1 MEREKKENN
10 IKFHHRHLTYLNS
23 VQLNLNN
30 NKTFNTQLNLSNNIK
45 KENKTLKKLVADYEL
60 KNKQYEI
67 EEKKQK
73 IKMYKNQF
81 LNNKYKFNENSLIIK
96 ELKDNIKN
104 EINRSLLIR
113 NNTNHEKSLSNIS
126 NLKRKTLLKSN
137 QNTNSYSSFPKNIN
151 TSNVKKN
158 NVKKNDIYSSK
169 NISQTS
175 RSNSKVQNKSSD
187 ISVLKNKKEKK
198 KECNLTMNDKSN
210 FCFDDSKSFN
220 LVKNEK
226 EKDRKNQI
234 NEKNLKDFQK
244 KNKTNTNKINP
255 SSSNNHINQQLKK
268 STSRKSSKHLAK
280 NNSVGNVRS
289 LYSSKPNQ
297 SVIINNYNSFNYINV
312 NNNNKIEVKQN
323 KKIN

>member
-158 NVKKNDIYSSK
+158 NMKKNDIYSSK

-175 RSNSKVQNKSSD
+175 RSNSKV
-187 ISVLKNKKEKK
+187 
-198 KECNLTMNDKSN
+198 
-210 FCFDDSKSFN
+210 DDSKSFN

-244 KNKTNTNKINP
+244 KYKTNTNKINP